1 MLSILIKNLAQIIVQ
16 VFEYLPSHD
25 KTTSLLIELIEN
37 VPSISKYV
45 LEKILVDFNFVKNLI
60 HKELHK

>member
-16 VFEYLPSHD
+16 VFKYLPSHD

-45 LEKILVDFNFVKNLI
+45 LEKILVDFNFKNLT
-60 HKELHK
+60 HKE